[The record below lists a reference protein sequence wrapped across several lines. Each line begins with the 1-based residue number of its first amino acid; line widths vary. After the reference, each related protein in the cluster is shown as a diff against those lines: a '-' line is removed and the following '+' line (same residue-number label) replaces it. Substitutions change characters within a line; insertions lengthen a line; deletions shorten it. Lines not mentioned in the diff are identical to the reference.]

1 MIVVLRLGHRLKR
14 DERISTHCG
23 LVSRALGADKII
35 YTGERDEQ
43 IIESIKKITKKWG
56 SGFKSEY
63 QSNWRT
69 VIKSHRK
76 KGFFIVHL
84 TMYGLPYEKKIRKL
98 KQKKNLLVIIGSEK
112 VPWDVYEMADINL
125 AVTNQPHSEVA
136 ALAVVLEK
144 LGRKKPFIK
153 AKIEIN
159 PSARG
164 KFFRKK

>member
-1 MIVVLRLGHRLKR
+1 MIVILRIGHRLRR

-56 SGFKSEY
+56 SGFKAGYSE
-63 QSNWRT
+63 SWKN
-69 VIKSHRK
+69 VIKEYK
-76 KGFFIVHL
+76 KKKFFVVHL
-84 TMYGLPYEKKIRKL
+84 TMYGLPYEKEIKKI
-98 KQKKNLLVIIGSEK
+98 KQKRNLMIIIGGEK
-112 VPWDVYEMADINL
+112 VPWEVYEAADKNI

-144 LGRKKPFIK
+144 LNRKKPFRK
-153 AKIEIN
+153 AEIEIV
-159 PSARG
+159 PHERG
-164 KFFRKK
+164 KKFRL